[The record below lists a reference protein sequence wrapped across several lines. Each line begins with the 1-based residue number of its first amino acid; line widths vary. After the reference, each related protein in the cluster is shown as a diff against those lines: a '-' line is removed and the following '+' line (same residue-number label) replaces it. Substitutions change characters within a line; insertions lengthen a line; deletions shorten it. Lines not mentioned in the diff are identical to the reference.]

1 MATLGLIEQHGE
13 IDALS
18 SVASHLDLASLGVL
32 ASVDH
37 FFSASILADRAVWE
51 RLCETTFEGKVC
63 IAAEAKRL
71 RAQGKPREAL
81 RVGLADSRRDT
92 LTDEELTTFEWNFR
106 FKSAAGSGWM
116 EEDPYWLGA
125 ASGPARVQFSPSGRL
140 TASGFEML
148 EQRQLLW
155 SWALSRGPIGSHVQL
170 HVDGMRVPTYVVS
183 RHAANWGWLMQ
194 SCWVLY
200 TSFPMP
206 PRGADPSLDDEAL
219 EVTVRTQFR
228 EAHAYN
234 SGVTGEEAE
243 EEELSEDDESGEEG
257 EEGESGAS
265 ALVQLANG
273 EVVSLP
279 MWLLQHLEL
288 VPPVDGDVD
297 GLVDG
302 DAGGAG
308 EPVADHPADVPSE
321 PADLPTSLT

>member
-1 MATLGLIEQHGE
+1 MTATTTLGLIEQHGE

-18 SVASHLDLASLGVL
+18 SVASHLELASLGTL

-37 FFSASILADRAVWE
+37 FFSASILAERAVWE

-63 IAAEAKRL
+63 IAAEATRL
-71 RAQGKPREAL
+71 RAEGDPRRAL
-81 RVGLADSRRDT
+81 LLGLADSRRST
-92 LTDEELTTFEWNFR
+92 LTEAELTTFEWNFR
-106 FKSAAGSGWM
+106 FKAAAGSGWM

-125 ASGPARVQFSPSGRL
+125 ASGPARVQFAPSGQL
-140 TASGFEML
+140 TASGFNML
-148 EQRQLLW
+148 EQRQLRW

-170 HVDGMRVPTYVVS
+170 HVDGMRVPTYLVS

-206 PRGADPSLDDEAL
+206 PRGSDPSLDDDAL
-219 EVTVRTQFR
+219 AVTVETQFR

-234 SGVTGEEAE
+234 SGVTFAPAEEADE
-243 EEELSEDDESGEEG
+243 EQLSEGDESGEEDDEAHHG
-257 EEGESGAS
+257 GAS

-273 EVVSLP
+273 EMVSLP

-288 VPPVDGDVD
+288 APPVDG
-297 GLVDG
+297 LVRLAQQEG
-302 DAGGAG
+302 QEATNEHAHDA
-308 EPVADHPADVPSE
+308 
-321 PADLPTSLT
+321 